1 MQQVAAELN
10 VNEFECDIIQTNVRT
25 KTYVHPFIQC
35 VNDFKSFKI
44 QAERMLSTFNLTDE
58 SRYNQLTTG
67 LNKLISDSRSFE
79 RKLEWY
85 MNLMSQPS
93 NESGNLNEED
103 RKVL

>member
-10 VNEFECDIIQTNVRT
+10 VNEFECDIIQTNVR
-25 KTYVHPFIQC
+25 KTYAHPFIQC
-35 VNDFKSFKI
+35 VNDFNSFKI
-44 QAERMLSTFNLTDE
+44 QAERMLSTCNFTDE

-103 RKVL
+103 RKGL